1 MRVLIWRAE
10 YYGAITSGGFATYY
24 YSIAKA
30 FLDWGWDVIYVSS
43 GEILAPDGTKE
54 VIIKH
59 NKLLR
64 NFPEVL
70 NLPYNYKSTRE
81 VIKLIEKEKPD
92 FIYLQHHDFQILSYL
107 IKKEV
112 NIPII
117 AHVDAVMN
125 WAKKNWGKL
134 YLSDLHY
141 KCEQIQFNNFDH
153 IITPSKEIKSNILDY
168 SKKLKE
174 ENITVLTSSVD
185 PKFFKYDETERDK
198 VRKQLGIELKFVC
211 GFVGTFGSWHG
222 VDSIAESINFIRER
236 IENSIVLLVGDGPLR
251 PKIENIIDELNSR
264 ENVILTGM
272 VPFKDVPS
280 YMSACDVLLT
290 PCKNNEDNSAFFNSP
305 LKLYE
310 YMAMGKPIIASSV
323 GQQAEVIFD
332 KENGFAIPENDPI
345 ALADSV
351 KYIYDNPELAEK
363 CGIRARKEAIEK
375 YSWKSHVEKI
385 INIYNNLSNV
395 KS

>member
-1 MRVLIWRAE
+1 MNILIWRAE
-10 YYGAITSGGFATYY
+10 YYGSELEGGVASYFGAIESAFTSLGC
-24 YSIAKA
+24 K
-30 FLDWGWDVIYVSS
+30 VIYVTS
-43 GEILAPDGTKE
+43 GEYRNEYHKNVVQL
-54 VIIKH
+54 KH
-59 NKLLR
+59 SSLFKNL
-64 NFPEVL
+64 PEVSSIHF
-70 NLPYNYKSTRE
+70 NFKYKKY
-81 VIKLIEKEKPD
+81 ILKLIEENKID
-92 FIYLQHHDFQILSYL
+92 FIYLQHHDFQLLSL
-107 IKKEV
+107 IKYKA
-112 NIPII
+112 NIKFFI
-117 AHVDAVMN
+117 HVDGFQYWV
-125 WAKKNWGKL
+125 KKNWGKL
-134 YLSDLHY
+134 YFDFLHKNY
-141 KCEQIQFNNFDH
+141 ELTGLKNADYLFV
-153 IITPSKEIKSNILDY
+153 PSVQLKSVLFKETGLKNIEVVSNG
-168 SKKLKE
+168 
-174 ENITVLTSSVD
+174 VD
-185 PKFFKYDETERDK
+185 PNFFKYDEKERDK
-198 VRKQLGIELKFVC
+198 VRKQLGIESKFVC

-251 PKIENIIDELNSR
+251 PKIENIIDELNAR

-272 VPFKDVPS
+272 IPFKEVPS

-310 YMAMGKPIIASSV
+310 YMAMGKPIIATSV
-323 GQQAEVIFD
+323 GQQAEVIID

-351 KYIYDNPELAEK
+351 KFIYDNPELAEK
-363 CGIRARKEAIEK
+363 CGMKARKEAIEK